1 MRDDDLPGG
10 MPLDEYERD
19 INRRLWRRRLRAASV
34 VVFNPVTALFG
45 AIAVLEVA
53 FKLLGW
59 SE

>member
-10 MPLDEYERD
+10 MPLDEYEREV
-19 INRRLWRRRLRAASV
+19 NRRLWRRRLRAASV
-34 VVFNPVTALFG
+34 VVFNPLTALFG
-45 AIAVLEVA
+45 AIAALEVA